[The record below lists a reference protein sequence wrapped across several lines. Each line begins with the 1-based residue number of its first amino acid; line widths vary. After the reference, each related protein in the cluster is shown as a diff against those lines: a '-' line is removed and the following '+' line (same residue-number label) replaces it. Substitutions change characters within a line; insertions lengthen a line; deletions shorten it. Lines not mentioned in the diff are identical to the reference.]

1 MGITI
6 TIFRIVNLLF
16 LGNGFIQSIS
26 TKLPPHLIKSG
37 QFQFLT
43 NCSLLTCLVYI
54 ILTFFI
60 LTGQIQWFYN
70 LVSNLEFNVLFS
82 YWTMALCFPS
92 MVAEDDVD
100 RNLLL
105 DLQVH
110 FFPYIYLIIDS
121 QPSLGLKESSG
132 WTIGYIFIYWVYIEW
147 ECGKHVHD
155 GVSGYPYPFL
165 KGRGV
170 LGRFGCMSVFA
181 VIACCNYFVLKL
193 RNGA

>member
-1 MGITI
+1 
-6 TIFRIVNLLF
+6 
-16 LGNGFIQSIS
+16 
-26 TKLPPHLIKSG
+26 
-37 QFQFLT
+37 
-43 NCSLLTCLVYI
+43 
-54 ILTFFI
+54 
-60 LTGQIQWFYN
+60 
-70 LVSNLEFNVLFS
+70 
-82 YWTMALCFPS
+82 MALCFPS

-121 QPSLGLKESSG
+121 QPSLGLKESWG

-181 VIACCNYFVLKL
+181 AIACCNYFVLKL

>member
-54 ILTFFI
+54 ISTFFI
-60 LTGQIQWFYN
+60 LTEQTQWLYN

-82 YWTMALCFPS
+82 YWTMALCF
-92 MVAEDDVD
+92 
-100 RNLLL
+100 RQWLLKMTL
-105 DLQVH
+105 IDT
-110 FFPYIYLIIDS
+110 YYLIY
-121 QPSLGLKESSG
+121 K
-132 WTIGYIFIYWVYIEW
+132 YIFPLYL
-147 ECGKHVHD
+147 
-155 GVSGYPYPFL
+155 F
-165 KGRGV
+165 
-170 LGRFGCMSVFA
+170 
-181 VIACCNYFVLKL
+181 NY
-193 RNGA
+193 R